1 MRTTA
6 IALAI
11 ATVLSVAGCDRF
23 GAPEPSGRVPVL
35 QFDKPVSGEIA
46 SRNGTNFNDG
56 SHHQLYQITLQDK
69 QRVGIT
75 LTGALSGAMTVFHDG
90 KVVARSRAT
99 DEGSSVAV
107 AFRADGGGS
116 YQVAVNASGPD
127 TYGPFRLRAE
137 QLKPYDGK
145 PIINTGHIADLLL
158 ETSQTYTLQVDSAG
172 LYTIDLRSDVFDTL
186 LALEGEGQDA
196 ENDDG
201 GEGSDSRISLL
212 LQPGRYTLSVSAL
225 DDEDSGA
232 FTLDVQRSKVPAT
245 IVDQDG
251 TPLPAS
257 GSVFTVLDADG
268 RRRFLLSL
276 DAPARVQVDALSS
289 QVDTVLR
296 VVGGD
301 IDIEDDDGGSGTD
314 ARLQETLPA
323 GHYTVD
329 VSSIGGDSGL
339 VELRI
344 QR

>member
-1 MRTTA
+1 
-6 IALAI
+6 
-11 ATVLSVAGCDRF
+11 V
-23 GAPEPSGRVPVL
+23 
-35 QFDKPVSGEIA
+35 
-46 SRNGTNFNDG
+46 
-56 SHHQLYQITLQDK
+56 
-69 QRVGIT
+69 
-75 LTGALSGAMTVFHDG
+75 
-90 KVVARSRAT
+90 
-99 DEGSSVAV
+99 
-107 AFRADGGGS
+107 
-116 YQVAVNASGPD
+116 D
-127 TYGPFRLRAE
+127 T
-137 QLKPYDGK
+137 
-145 PIINTGHIADLLL
+145 
-158 ETSQTYTLQVDSAG
+158 AG

-186 LALEGEGQDA
+186 LTLEGEGQDA

-201 GEGSDSRISLL
+201 GEGTDSRISLL
-212 LQPGRYTLSVSAL
+212 LQPGRYTLNVSSL
-225 DDEDSGA
+225 VDEDSGA